1 MLKKPLLFIFLLL
14 IIHSSFA
21 NKTDSIAGNIF
32 TLIYQHKLPEAEKML
47 EAEKPQLDEFYYLLL
62 NLDLH
67 WWKYRIIDTKKDAQ
81 AMDELIK
88 NLNSN
93 ETQSNWQK
101 IQQLLVKSYK
111 LRYDK
116 TRLSLI
122 SMLSTRSDMK
132 ELVDQIKLDELPL
145 KGEELKLFEAYVI
158 MFKYIED
165 INFIGKQDNSEE
177 RAKLLTR
184 MEEFAAGNNVM
195 LSTVSRFFLARMY
208 QKVEKK
214 PETGLSHYKVLTE
227 EFPTNKTFAKYQ
239 KECEDKM

>member
-1 MLKKPLLFIFLLL
+1 MIKRLLSFIFLLSTV
-14 IIHSSFA
+14 HFGFA

-32 TLIYQHKLPEAEKML
+32 TLIYQHDLQAAEKL
-47 EAEKPQLDEFYYLLL
+47 LAAEKPELDEFYYLLL

-81 AMDELIK
+81 VIDALIESLDSDK
-88 NLNSN
+88 AQN
-93 ETQSNWQK
+93 NWQK

-116 TRLSLI
+116 TRLSFI

-158 MFKYIED
+158 MFQYIED
-165 INFIGKQDNSEE
+165 INFIGGQDNSDE
-177 RAKLLTR
+177 RKKLLDR
-184 MEEFAAGNNVM
+184 MEEFAAEDNIM
-195 LSTVSRFFLARMY
+195 LSTVARFFLARMY
-208 QKVEKK
+208 QKVEKE
-214 PETGLSHYKVLTE
+214 PETGLSHYKVLTTQ
-227 EFPTNKTFAKYQ
+227 FPTNKTFATYR
-239 KECEDKM
+239 KECEEKI

>member
-1 MLKKPLLFIFLLL
+1 MIKRLLLFLFLFSLA
-14 IIHSSFA
+14 SSGFA
-21 NKTDSIAGNIF
+21 NKTDSIAGTIF
-32 TLIYQHKLPEAEKML
+32 TLIYQHDLQAAERLL
-47 EAEKPQLDEFYYLLL
+47 EAEKPQLDEFYFLLL

-81 AMDELIK
+81 AIDALIESIDSDK
-88 NLNSN
+88 AQ
-93 ETQSNWQK
+93 TNWQK

-116 TRLSLI
+116 TRLSFI

-132 ELVDQIKLDELPL
+132 ELVDQIKLSELPL

-165 INFIGKQDNSEE
+165 INFIGGQDNSEE
-177 RAKLLTR
+177 RTKLLDR
-184 MEEFAAGNNVM
+184 MEEFAAEDNVM

-208 QKVEKK
+208 QKVEKR
-214 PETGLSHYKVLTE
+214 PETGLSHYKILTAQ
-227 EFPTNKTFAKYQ
+227 FPSNKTFATYR
-239 KECEDKM
+239 KECEDKI

>member
-1 MLKKPLLFIFLLL
+1 MIKRLLSLIFLLSTVH
-14 IIHSSFA
+14 IGFA

-32 TLIYQHKLPEAEKML
+32 TLIYQHDLQSAEKL
-47 EAEKPQLDEFYYLLL
+47 LVAEKPELDEFYYLLL

-81 AMDELIK
+81 AIDALIESLDSDK
-88 NLNSN
+88 AQN
-93 ETQSNWQK
+93 NWQK

-116 TRLSLI
+116 TRLSFI

-158 MFKYIED
+158 MFQYIED
-165 INFIGKQDNSEE
+165 INFIGGQDNSNE
-177 RAKLLTR
+177 RKKLLDR
-184 MEEFAAGNNVM
+184 MEEFAAEDNIM
-195 LSTVSRFFLARMY
+195 LSTVAHFFLARMY
-208 QKVEKK
+208 QKVEKE
-214 PETGLSHYKVLTE
+214 PETGLSHYKILTAQ
-227 EFPTNKTFAKYQ
+227 FPTNKTFATYR
-239 KECEDKM
+239 KECEEKI

>member
-1 MLKKPLLFIFLLL
+1 MIKRLLLFVFLFSLAS
-14 IIHSSFA
+14 SSFA

-32 TLIYQHKLPEAEKML
+32 TLIYQHDLQSAEKL
-47 EAEKPQLDEFYYLLL
+47 LAAEKPELDEFYYLLL

-81 AMDELIK
+81 AIDALIESLDSDK
-88 NLNSN
+88 
-93 ETQSNWQK
+93 TQNNWQK

-116 TRLSLI
+116 TRLSFI

-132 ELVDQIKLDELPL
+132 ELIDEIKLNELPL

-177 RAKLLTR
+177 RTKLLNR
-184 MEEFAAGNNVM
+184 MEEFAAEDNIM

-214 PETGLSHYKVLTE
+214 PETGLNHYKILTK
-227 EFPTNKTFAKYQ
+227 EFPTNKTFATYR
-239 KECEDKM
+239 KECEDKI

>member
-1 MLKKPLLFIFLLL
+1 MIKRLLSFIFLLSTV
-14 IIHSSFA
+14 HFGFA

-32 TLIYQHKLPEAEKML
+32 TLIYQHDLQAAEKL
-47 EAEKPQLDEFYYLLL
+47 LAAEKTELDEFYYLLL

-81 AMDELIK
+81 VIDALIESLDSDK
-88 NLNSN
+88 AQN
-93 ETQSNWQK
+93 NWQK

-116 TRLSLI
+116 TRLSFI

-158 MFKYIED
+158 MFQYIED
-165 INFIGKQDNSEE
+165 INFIGGQDNSDE
-177 RAKLLTR
+177 RKKLLDR
-184 MEEFAAGNNVM
+184 MEEFAAEDNIM
-195 LSTVSRFFLARMY
+195 LSTVARFFLARMY
-208 QKVEKK
+208 QKVEKE
-214 PETGLSHYKVLTE
+214 PETGLSHYKVLTRQ
-227 EFPTNKTFAKYQ
+227 FPTNKTFATYR
-239 KECEDKM
+239 KECEEKI